1 MDERD
6 ALRGMDFDTLRAVCR
21 SVLTDELK
29 NLEDPEGQEHTQSE
43 RRSEKHQDK
52 DGITL
57 AEAPAERPAYVFVGT
72 HDTTWPKSSGTSL
85 REKDI
90 ARRKDS

>member
-1 MDERD
+1 VDERD
-6 ALRGMDFDTLRAVCR
+6 ALRGMDLNRLRAVCR
-21 SVLTDELK
+21 SVLADELQH
-29 NLEDPEGQEHTQSE
+29 LEHPERQEHSQSE
-43 RRSEKHQDK
+43 RTREEHQDQH
-52 DGITL
+52 GITL
-57 AEAPAERPAYVFVGT
+57 AEAPAERPTYVFVGT